1 MAISEQIVSEIEALF
16 ERLIVQ
22 QRDKVIEVALDIVPQ
37 VSPEHMQDPHDY
49 PEVAADAIFNFED
62 GFLAGL
68 MSARLALRTNVFA
81 AHQSP
86 AS

>member
-1 MAISEQIVSEIEALF
+1 MATSEQLVTEIEALF
-16 ERLIVQ
+16 ERLIAQ
-22 QRDKVIEVALDIVPQ
+22 QRDKVREVALDMVPH
-37 VSPEHMQDPHDY
+37 VAPEQMQDPHDY
-49 PEVAADAIFNFED
+49 PEVAADAMFNFED

-81 AHQSP
+81 AHQPP